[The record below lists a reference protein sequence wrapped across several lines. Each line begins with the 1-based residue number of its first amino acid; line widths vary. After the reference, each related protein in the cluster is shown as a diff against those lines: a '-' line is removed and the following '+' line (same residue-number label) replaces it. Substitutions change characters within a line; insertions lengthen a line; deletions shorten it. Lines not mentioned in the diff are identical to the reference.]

1 MSCILFIHCKGGNG
15 LTLGVAKGT
24 ARIAR
29 LTGNRGI
36 VFAFPV
42 FLPPMKKRVYL
53 SFLAVLGLMGVMMSL
68 SSCQQGFQVEGQ
80 LANCPEQ
87 NFRLEELGIDENKLV
102 DSGQVDKKGEFSV
115 KAQNGEEALYR
126 IRFEQ
131 DKYILLALKNGDQAV
146 IRGNWNQLEDYQVTG
161 SKGSM
166 ALKSFLVNLRENIKD
181 IRTMELIMDSVRTRP
196 ADDSLRKVAEEDLRV
211 INSRF
216 MQYVKQFADTT
227 QSVASALFAVNMI
240 NPAFE
245 GPYVSKFYQE
255 VVKRFPESS
264 NAKAFANR
272 FLTKSGS
279 EEKAPEAKS
288 GQPAPDFSA
297 ETPEGQNLSLG
308 SFKGK
313 YVLVDFWASWCAP
326 CRAENPNV
334 LKAWEQ
340 FKNKNFTILG
350 VSLDTRRDKW
360 TEAIASDRL
369 NWNHVSELKGWGSAI
384 ARNYGVNSIPQN
396 FLIDP
401 NGNIIARDLRG
412 EALLT
417 KLAEVIK

>member
-1 MSCILFIHCKGGNG
+1 MPRI
-15 LTLGVAKGT
+15 TKGT
-24 ARIAR
+24 AGIAE

-42 FLPPMKKRVYL
+42 FLPPMKKRLHL
-53 SFLAVLGLMGVMMSL
+53 SLFLAIGSLWVLMGL
-68 SSCQQGFQVEGQ
+68 TSCQNGFAVEGQ
-80 LANCPEQ
+80 LENCPEQ
-87 NFRLEELGIDENKLV
+87 NFRLEELGVDENKLV
-102 DSGQVDKKGEFSV
+102 DSGRVDKNGQFSV
-115 KAQNGEEALYR
+115 QARNEEEALYR

-131 DKYILLALKNGDQAV
+131 DKYILLALKNGDRAV
-146 IRGNWNQLEDYQVTG
+146 VRGSWKQLEDYQVSG
-161 SKGSM
+161 SSGSI

-196 ADDSLRKVAEEDLRV
+196 ADDSLRKAAEEDLRV

-227 QSVASALFAVNMI
+227 HSVASALFAVNMI

-245 GPYVSKFYQE
+245 GPYVRNFYE
-255 VVKRFPESS
+255 NVVKRFPTSS
-264 NAKAFANR
+264 SAKAFAQR
-272 FLTKSGS
+272 FLNKSGG
-279 EEKAPEAKS
+279 EEKAPEAKN

-297 ETPEGQNLSLG
+297 ETPEGQTLSLG

-326 CRAENPNV
+326 CREENPNV
-334 LKAWEQ
+334 VKAWEQ
-340 FKNKNFTILG
+340 FKDKNFTILG

-360 TEAIASDRL
+360 TEAIASDQL

-417 KLAEVIK
+417 KLAELIK